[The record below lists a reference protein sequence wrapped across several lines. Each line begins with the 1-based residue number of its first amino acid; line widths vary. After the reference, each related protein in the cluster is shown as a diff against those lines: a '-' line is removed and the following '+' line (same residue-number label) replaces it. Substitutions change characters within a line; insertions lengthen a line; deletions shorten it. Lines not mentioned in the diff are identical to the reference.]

1 METLKNWKNIALD
14 SLSGMGTEMA
24 QAFPKIV
31 GAIAILVVGWIVIKI
46 SLFILGKLLK
56 LAKVD
61 VLNEK
66 VNGMDITG
74 KGDLKIDLSK
84 IILGFVRWLLILVF
98 LIVAADILNWT
109 IISVEIGNLLR
120 YLPRFFSALL
130 LLMLGFYIGNFVKN
144 TVKRLFDSL
153 EFGGSNIVSN
163 LLFYVIVAFDS
174 LEFGGS
180 KIVSNLLFYVIV
192 IFMSITALNQAG
204 VDTTIIT
211 NNITLILGSF
221 LLAFALG
228 LGLGSRDVIA
238 DLLRSFYTRKT
249 YAVGDQIVIGEDA
262 GTIEAIENNSLTLAT
277 KSGKFVIPIKDVV
290 SQKVEIKYQSR

>member
-31 GAIAILVVGWIVIKI
+31 GAIAILVLGWIVIKI

-56 LAKVD
+56 LAKLD

-74 KGDLKIDLSK
+74 KGDFKIDLAK

-163 LLFYVIVAFDS
+163 LLFYVIV
-174 LEFGGS
+174 
-180 KIVSNLLFYVIV
+180 

-249 YAVGDQIVIGEDA
+249 YAVGDQIVIGDDA